1 VSRPPAPSTDAA
13 GAPSAGLRA
22 GASVGKLGRS
32 ARCGPLGGVRLPI
45 VALAV
50 LALACGDVVARAKPS
65 PDGSAHGASSGRG
78 AQGAAPPPVEILP
91 ARREGAPVGA
101 IERPEALRRFFEALD
116 SLEDKSA
123 TRDVRIVQLGDSH
136 TAADIDAGTI
146 RRMFQA
152 RFGDGGR
159 GFVAIGK
166 PFAGWAQDQVRVG
179 MSGFG
184 TLSTFGART
193 PWQVEHPPRTRGRR
207 ASRGRA
213 SAREGDGIYG
223 LSGFAIE
230 SASRTATAWT
240 EVRTEA
246 TRAEVAFLARPR
258 GGSFEV
264 RVDGVRFGRVST
276 AKAQGAPSSAYAVV
290 PMPSGAPHRI
300 EVAPVGDGPVRLF
313 GVSFERDA
321 HGVVLDTLGIN
332 GARVTTPLAWDE
344 AHFTEQLRHVEPQL
358 VVLAYGTNESGDDTT
373 PQAYERQ
380 IVDLL
385 GRIARA
391 SPAASCLL
399 LGPPDRAL
407 DTPAGWETSP
417 KLLEVIATQRR
428 VAAAAGCAYY
438 DRQRAMGG
446 DGSIAAWAM
455 EDPPRARKDRV
466 HLTRDG
472 YVQLGAMVAADLLR
486 AHQVHR
492 AARSLGP
499 PRATIP
505 PAPPPS
511 AMPSVDPSDE
521 ELHGAEP

>member
-1 VSRPPAPSTDAA
+1 M
-13 GAPSAGLRA
+13 
-22 GASVGKLGRS
+22 
-32 ARCGPLGGVRLPI
+32 
-45 VALAV
+45 AV

-65 PDGSAHGASSGRG
+65 PDGSAQASTAGQR
-78 AQGAAPPPVEILP
+78 AQGAPPPVEILP
-91 ARREGAPVGA
+91 ARREGGPIGA
-101 IERPEALRRFFEALD
+101 LERPEALRRFFEALD
-116 SLEDKSA
+116 ALEDKSA
-123 TRDVRIVQLGDSH
+123 TRDVRVVQLGDSH
-136 TAADIDAGTI
+136 TAADIDAGTV
-146 RRMFQA
+146 RRMLQA

-193 PWQVEHPPRTRGRR
+193 PWQVEHPPRSGRR
-207 ASRGRA
+207 RTPRA
-213 SAREGDGIYG
+213 RAAAPHGDGHYG
-223 LSGFAIE
+223 LSGFAVE
-230 SASRTATAWT
+230 SATRTATAWT
-240 EVRTEA
+240 ELRTDA
-246 TRAEVAFLARPR
+246 SRAELAFLARPR
-258 GGSFEV
+258 GGSFDV
-264 RVDGVRFGRVST
+264 RIDGVRVARVAT
-276 AKAQGAPSSAYAVV
+276 AKPPGAPSSAYSVV
-290 PMPSGAPHRI
+290 PMPPGAPHRVEI
-300 EVAPVGDGPVRLF
+300 APVGDGPVRLF
-313 GVSFERDA
+313 GVSFDRDA

-344 AHFTEQLRHVEPQL
+344 AHFAEQLRHVDPQL

-373 PQAYERQ
+373 AQAYERQ

-391 SPAASCLL
+391 APAASCLL

-407 DTPAGWETSP
+407 DTPSGWETSP

-428 VAAAAGCAYY
+428 VAAAAGCAFY

-446 DGSIAAWAM
+446 DGTIAAWAL

-466 HLTRDG
+466 HLTREG
-472 YVQLGAMVAADLLR
+472 YVQLGAMVATDLLR
-486 AHQVHR
+486 AHQAHR

-505 PAPPPS
+505 PAPAPS
-511 AMPSVDPSDE
+511 AMPSGEPEGE